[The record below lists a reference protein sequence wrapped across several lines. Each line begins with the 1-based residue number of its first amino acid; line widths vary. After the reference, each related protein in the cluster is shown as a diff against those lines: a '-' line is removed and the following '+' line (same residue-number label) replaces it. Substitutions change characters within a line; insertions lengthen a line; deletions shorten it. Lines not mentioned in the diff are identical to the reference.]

1 MRNIMTNWVRGTRGR
16 RGGTGPPIAA
26 RADGLFRRFFELIER
41 MERPQPTLE
50 TKSEPR
56 RKLRVTRLDA
66 DAERRP

>member
-1 MRNIMTNWVRGTRGR
+1 MRRIMTHWVRGARGR
-16 RGGTGPPIAA
+16 RGGAAPPVTE
-26 RADGLFRRFFELIER
+26 RADGLFRRFFDLIER
-41 MERPQPTLE
+41 MERPQPKLE